1 MELDPG
7 IKILSMECNRS
18 LPWKNFFVNNMVIKE
33 PEHGIFFADDIGDHA
48 FQRWIDID
56 KVRMKALVS
65 YLVAAS
71 MVQSPTNAKF
81 SMKLKKLIVEHPD
94 QEKLKSKKVN
104 GLSSCRSRFKSSGLH
119 VFEDSCYRGLWDRG
133 LQLYDE
139 FKRFKIPPGENINE
153 LYVRF
158 HKLVNDMRNI
168 RITMPNIMLNS
179 KFVNN
184 MSPEWDRMEG
194 SLFRMFRGDRIR
206 IKGTLLGEPV
216 PQEKRMHKTEQGMQI
231 RNFKY
236 FKDMM
241 LLMLAQ
247 ENGVVLDEEKLLF
260 LAGEQAN
267 TFNADVDEQPAKYLA
282 QNEDNIFQADEC
294 DAFNS
299 DVDDEPTAQS
309 IFMANLSS
317 ASPVSFQAGPFHA
330 FILSEKPDLENN
342 IDHVGEIHD
351 EHEILNEVQQTSVV
365 DSNSVDMGNS
375 NIIPYEQKRI
385 TPAGIMEGER
395 GFEQTI
401 TKVIPF
407 FKLLK
412 EHFKGVQ
419 KALVKEVKEMKVVFK
434 NIEAEVD
441 QNAIDKKCDEIERKN
456 LLITNENLIANCLAR
471 DVFYT
476 GLVRRRTWTQ
486 SILGFEVAFRKH
498 TFFVRDLEGVDL
510 IKGTR
515 GINLYTIFVEDMMR
529 SSSICLLS
537 KALPMFD
544 EYFKPPTVD
553 RPVPPAPVAQVLNNL
568 TRPCVSIS
576 IDQDAPST
584 SHSPSSTD
592 PHSSSIHQGVID
604 NNSFKVNPF
613 APTDNDPFVNI
624 FALELGSEASSSEDI
639 IGIDFEESFALVA
652 RIEAIRIFIAYVT
665 SKNITVYQTDVNI
678 AFLNGKLKE
687 EVYASQPKGFVDPE
701 RPNHVY
707 RLKKALY
714 GLKHAPRVW
723 YDTLSKFLLA
733 NRFSKGVVDLTMEK
747 CDPVDTPMMERSKL
761 DEDLS
766 GILIDQTNYQS
777 MIGSLIYL
785 TASRPDLVF
794 DVCMCASNYQQ
805 SIKILLLLLLH
816 GVRKII
822 IILLL
827 LLFEDNSNDIRIEQ
841 YFLMTNYSLWEVI
854 LNGDSLVPTRIVEGV
869 VQPVA
874 PTTTE
879 QKLARK
885 NELKARGTNSHNLA
899 FVSSTSTDGIT
910 DSIDVDDLEEIDLKW
925 QMAMLT
931 MRARRECRSS
941 KDSRRIVVVE
951 PQRRNVPVETS
962 TSNALVSQCDG
973 TGTYDWSYQAE
984 EEPTNFALMD
994 FSSSSTNSS
1003 SDNEA
1008 RLLVYK
1014 QNESVLEENIK
1025 LLNIKVQLRDTA
1037 LTTLRQKL
1045 DTIEKERDDLNMK
1058 LKKFQ
1063 TSSKR
1068 LTDLLASQTF
1078 EKAGLGYNSQIF
1090 TKAMFDYDNYY
1101 TSESDFDSWP
1111 PSNLYDRFVPSGGY
1125 HDVPSPVTGT
1135 FMPPKPDLVFRTPPF
1150 DENEHLAFNED
1161 DMPRVSKDVPSF
1173 AQSSELVKSPR
1184 HSVALTVPLRSNPHS
1199 NGSRRTKKACFVCKS
1214 VDHLIKDCDFHARK
1228 LAHKTYASRDIHK
1241 QYAPVNH
1248 SKFPL
1253 HKVPTAA
1260 PPQSQSVLTTAA
1272 KTVSAVKLI
1281 FSMTRPK
1288 LASHAI
1294 SKSKSPLKRH
1304 LPRHLSSN
1312 PRNSPLRVTAAKA
1325 SAVSAAQDKQGT
1337 WVWRPKCLILD
1348 HDLRTITGNPQQAL
1362 KDKRVIDS
1370 GCSRHMTGN
1379 MSYLS
1384 DFEEL
1389 N

>member
-375 NIIPYEQKRI
+375 NIIPYEQYVINNKGSVVPNNVSCVQI
-385 TPAGIMEGER
+385 DDSLAAKKAQPALYDGD
-395 GFEQTI
+395 
-401 TKVIPF
+401 
-407 FKLLK
+407 KLLK
-412 EHFKGVQ
+412 MHHAHVIVPTSEEELE
-419 KALVKEVKEMKVVFK
+419 LVDASKMKIAEKLK
-434 NIEAEVD
+434 NDPE
-441 QNAIDKKCDEIERKN
+441 
-456 LLITNENLIANCLAR
+456 
-471 DVFYT
+471 

-794 DVCMCASNYQQ
+794 DVCMCARTNDEIFDMGHISMYQ
-805 SIKILLLLLLH
+805 IDF
-816 GVRKII
+816 R
-822 IILLL
+822 
-827 LLFEDNSNDIRIEQ
+827 FPRNNDKT
-841 YFLMTNYSLWEVI
+841 L
-854 LNGDSLVPTRIVEGV
+854 
-869 VQPVA
+869 
-874 PTTTE
+874 
-879 QKLARK
+879 
-885 NELKARGTNSHNLA
+885 
-899 FVSSTSTDGIT
+899 
-910 DSIDVDDLEEIDLKW
+910 
-925 QMAMLT
+925 
-931 MRARRECRSS
+931 
-941 KDSRRIVVVE
+941 
-951 PQRRNVPVETS
+951 
-962 TSNALVSQCDG
+962 
-973 TGTYDWSYQAE
+973 
-984 EEPTNFALMD
+984 
-994 FSSSSTNSS
+994 
-1003 SDNEA
+1003 
-1008 RLLVYK
+1008 
-1014 QNESVLEENIK
+1014 NESLLDIKKVKGYMVRGEEDEKGLLEMGEVGEGPFGK
-1025 LLNIKVQLRDTA
+1025 GEGGTAVARVDRDRDA
-1037 LTTLRQKL
+1037 G
-1045 DTIEKERDDLNMK
+1045 KE
-1058 LKKFQ
+1058 
-1063 TSSKR
+1063 
-1068 LTDLLASQTF
+1068 
-1078 EKAGLGYNSQIF
+1078 EAGRI
-1090 TKAMFDYDNYY
+1090 
-1101 TSESDFDSWP
+1101 
-1111 PSNLYDRFVPSGGY
+1111 
-1125 HDVPSPVTGT
+1125 
-1135 FMPPKPDLVFRTPPF
+1135 
-1150 DENEHLAFNED
+1150 
-1161 DMPRVSKDVPSF
+1161 
-1173 AQSSELVKSPR
+1173 
-1184 HSVALTVPLRSNPHS
+1184 
-1199 NGSRRTKKACFVCKS
+1199 
-1214 VDHLIKDCDFHARK
+1214 
-1228 LAHKTYASRDIHK
+1228 
-1241 QYAPVNH
+1241 
-1248 SKFPL
+1248 
-1253 HKVPTAA
+1253 
-1260 PPQSQSVLTTAA
+1260 
-1272 KTVSAVKLI
+1272 
-1281 FSMTRPK
+1281 
-1288 LASHAI
+1288 
-1294 SKSKSPLKRH
+1294 
-1304 LPRHLSSN
+1304 
-1312 PRNSPLRVTAAKA
+1312 
-1325 SAVSAAQDKQGT
+1325 
-1337 WVWRPKCLILD
+1337 
-1348 HDLRTITGNPQQAL
+1348 
-1362 KDKRVIDS
+1362 
-1370 GCSRHMTGN
+1370 
-1379 MSYLS
+1379 
-1384 DFEEL
+1384 
-1389 N
+1389 